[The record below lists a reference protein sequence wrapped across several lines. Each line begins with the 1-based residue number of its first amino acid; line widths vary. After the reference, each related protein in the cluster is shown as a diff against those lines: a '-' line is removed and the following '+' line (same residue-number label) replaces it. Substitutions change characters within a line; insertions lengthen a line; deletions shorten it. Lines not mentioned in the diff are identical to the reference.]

1 MPNKNFI
8 IIALCLATLVTMLVF
23 SFMKTSEVKVKKE
36 EATFPVIVA
45 KVEIP
50 VNTIIKAEMIE
61 IRKIP
66 IQYVPLGVVTSLNAA
81 IEKVLLTN
89 ATVGQMIFEKDLK
102 DKDASLGL
110 SYIIPPNMR
119 AISVQVDS
127 AASIAR
133 LIKPGDMV
141 DILVTL
147 TAQDQTVT
155 VLQNVLILAID
166 QQTETKYK
174 KEVVNINTVAIVTFA
189 LTLKDAE
196 KLVLASSQG
205 PLQLALRSAQG
216 TQNIQ
221 TSGISGTSLSNISPA
236 QVVVRQSS
244 STQQDTQQN
253 VKMFKGTTSTTE
265 RINK

>member
-1 MPNKNFI
+1 MQNKNMI
-8 IIALCLATLVTMLVF
+8 IIALCVATLVTLLVF
-23 SFMKTSEVKVKKE
+23 SFMNTSEVKVKKE
-36 EATFPVIVA
+36 EATYPVVIA
-45 KVEIP
+45 KIEIKA
-50 VNTIIKAEMIE
+50 NTIIKAEMIE
-61 IRKIP
+61 IKKIP
-66 IQYVPLGVVTSLNAA
+66 MQYVPLGVVTSLNAA
-81 IEKVLLTN
+81 IEKVLLSG
-89 ATVGQMIFEKDLK
+89 ASAGQMIFGKDIK

-155 VLQNVLILAID
+155 VLQNVLILALD
-166 QQTETKYK
+166 QQTETKYQ

-189 LTLKDAE
+189 LNLKDSE

-221 TSGISGTSLSNISPA
+221 SAGLSGTSLSNISPA